1 MNKKIIIITIIV
13 CSLLGIGGTTT
24 YLLIKNN
31 EDKVSNSFIDK
42 KVLSS
47 YGIEELPPPEASNQL
62 SKGEHYIF
70 AMNGDKSYFLDY
82 ANDVFSYLKKNFY
95 IENIY
100 FKVDQTRNEVT
111 SNRTDKKMYLFKC
124 DDNLYNFKYFSF
136 DDIFPTIID
145 DGFDFYYTLKKD
157 KYLLYEISLN
167 YAVCE
172 YYIFKNFDNE
182 NGGVINTSGIT
193 LKKHDF
199 YVEEEVD
206 SIVYST
212 EYVIL
217 PKVEKVSID
226 NDNFSTYFKVDNGWI
241 FNEDSKKLGTNFLVH
256 NNLRKFCDA
265 WFKVDFAYE
274 EQTFTIT
281 FCLNKSDLI
290 YYPYKYFTFD
300 IEGEFDRNKA
310 SYNVTII
317 KNGYLYNL
325 NL

>member
-13 CSLLGIGGTTT
+13 CSLLGIGVTTT

-31 EDKVSNSFIDK
+31 EDKLSNSFIDK

-100 FKVDQTRNEVT
+100 FKVDHTRKEVT
-111 SNRTDKKMYLFKC
+111 SNRTDEKMYLF
-124 DDNLYNFKYFSF
+124 
-136 DDIFPTIID
+136 
-145 DGFDFYYTLKKD
+145 
-157 KYLLYEISLN
+157 EISLN
-167 YAVCE
+167 YAVIE
-172 YYIFKNFDNE
+172 YDIFKNFHNE

-241 FNEDSKKLGTNFLVH
+241 FDEDSKKLGTNFLVH

-281 FCLNKSDLI
+281 FCLNKSNLI

>member
-1 MNKKIIIITIIV
+1 MNKKIIIITIMV

-124 DDNLYNFKYFSF
+124 DDNLYNFRYFSLDDHFPTLF
-136 DDIFPTIID
+136 DDELD
-145 DGFDFYYTLKKD
+145 
-157 KYLLYEISLN
+157 LY
-167 YAVCE
+167 
-172 YYIFKNFDNE
+172 
-182 NGGVINTSGIT
+182 
-193 LKKHDF
+193 
-199 YVEEEVD
+199 
-206 SIVYST
+206 
-212 EYVIL
+212 
-217 PKVEKVSID
+217 
-226 NDNFSTYFKVDNGWI
+226 
-241 FNEDSKKLGTNFLVH
+241 
-256 NNLRKFCDA
+256 
-265 WFKVDFAYE
+265 
-274 EQTFTIT
+274 
-281 FCLNKSDLI
+281 
-290 YYPYKYFTFD
+290 
-300 IEGEFDRNKA
+300 
-310 SYNVTII
+310 
-317 KNGYLYNL
+317 
-325 NL
+325 